1 MNRFFAILML
11 GVFGSVT
18 LLILNENSKRKE
30 GSIESPA
37 TSPSPAPSAT
47 ASPTPSPSATPPKGA
62 KLGSDAPR
70 LLKPELE
77 RYLAALLKEIPVKGE
92 VLSQHQSQN
101 GTLYTV
107 EKLPNGLQVF
117 REYDKRGLITAE
129 KLDREKGEEI
139 SRTFFDNGFT
149 QALKWRFR
157 NGSMLYVHQDVSG
170 VIVSRTEEFQGGDRV
185 IHEIDQEGRTVDRWL
200 VKAPAPNRQSSQKP
214 Q

>member
-1 MNRFFAILML
+1 MNRLFAILML
-11 GVFGSVT
+11 AIFGSVT
-18 LLILNENSKRKE
+18 LLILHENSKRSE
-30 GSIESPA
+30 APSAGSIDGA
-37 TSPSPAPSAT
+37 SPSPSTT
-47 ASPTPSPSATPPKGA
+47 ASPSPSPSPTPPKGS

-92 VLSQHQSQN
+92 VLSQHQSPN

-107 EKLPNGLQVF
+107 EKIASGHQVF

-129 KLDREKGEEI
+129 KLEREKGEEI
-139 SRTFFDNGFT
+139 SRTFHDNGYT

-157 NGSMLYVHQDVSG
+157 NTSMLYVHQDVSG

-185 IHEIDQEGRTVDRWL
+185 IHEIDQEGRTVDRYL
-200 VKAPAPNRQSSQKP
+200 IRGGDRAPSKPPQSI
-214 Q
+214 

>member
-11 GVFGSVT
+11 LIFGSVT
-18 LLILNENSKRKE
+18 LLILHENSKRT
-30 GSIESPA
+30 GDTAGTPTAS
-37 TSPSPAPSAT
+37 
-47 ASPTPSPSATPPKGA
+47 ASPTPEASISPSPTPSATPPKGS

-92 VLSQHQSQN
+92 VLSQHQSPN

-107 EKLPNGLQVF
+107 ERLKDGHQVF

-129 KLDREKGEEI
+129 KLEREKGEEI
-139 SRTFFDNGFT
+139 SRTFHDNGFT

-157 NGSMLYVHQDVSG
+157 NTSMLYVHQDVSG

-185 IHEIDQEGRTVDRWL
+185 IHEIDQEGRTVDRYL
-200 VKAPAPNRQSSQKP
+200 IRGTASATPTGKTSP
-214 Q
+214 

>member
-11 GVFGSVT
+11 GIFGSVT
-18 LLILNENSKRKE
+18 LLILNENSKRS
-30 GSIESPA
+30 GNPPGQSSASTSPTPEA
-37 TSPSPAPSAT
+37 SPSPS
-47 ASPTPSPSATPPKGA
+47 PSPSATPPKGA

-92 VLSQHQSQN
+92 VLSQHQSPN

-107 EKLPNGLQVF
+107 EKLASGHQVF

-129 KLDREKGEEI
+129 KLEREKGEEI
-139 SRTFFDNGFT
+139 SRTFHDNGYT

-157 NGSMLYVHQDVSG
+157 NTSMLYVHQDVSG

-185 IHEIDQEGRTVDRWL
+185 IHEINQDGRTVDRYL
-200 VKAPAPNRQSSQKP
+200 IRGQTPKRSGEN
-214 Q
+214 